1 MWGNQPKARMAK
13 GTILTSCFKTLDL
26 VPIEALATKA
36 PNTPAAVEP
45 NTPAAVENSTVV
57 TGVLFR
63 RD

>member
-36 PNTPAAVEP
+36 PNTPAAVE
-45 NTPAAVENSTVV
+45 NSTVV